1 MTETK
6 PASPAVPPAA
16 RLWLFLG
23 ALNALISVAAGA
35 YGRHG
40 ALDPTAREMFA
51 IAVQYQMAH
60 ALALLA
66 VAWLASRC
74 GCCRIV
80 TIPNIAGA
88 AFALGIL
95 LFCGSLYWFGL
106 YGLVPVTGGAPTGG
120 FLMMAG
126 WLALM
131 IEALRPRRAH

>member
-1 MTETK
+1 VTTERQ
-6 PASPAVPPAA
+6 PPLPRAA

-23 ALNALISVAAGA
+23 ALNALMSVVAGA

-40 ALDPTAREMFA
+40 ALDPGGREMFA

-66 VAWLASRC
+66 VAWLAARDSGARLLS
-74 GCCRIV
+74 V
-80 TIPNIAGA
+80 ANFAGA
-88 AFALGIL
+88 AFTLGIL
-95 LFCGSLYWFGL
+95 LFSGSLFWFGL
-106 YGLVPVTGGAPTGG
+106 YGLVPVEGAAPTGG

-131 IEALRPRRAH
+131 WHAIRPRPAC

>member
-1 MTETK
+1 MTTERQ
-6 PASPAVPPAA
+6 PPPCAA

-40 ALDPTAREMFA
+40 ALDPAGREMFA
-51 IAVQYQMAH
+51 IAVQYQMVH

-74 GCCRIV
+74 DCCRLL
-80 TIPNIAGA
+80 TIPNVAGG
-88 AFALGIL
+88 AFTLGIL
-95 LFCGSLYWFGL
+95 LFSGSLFWFGL
-106 YGLVPVTGGAPTGG
+106 YGLVPVEGAAPAGG

-131 IEALRPRRAH
+131 WHAIRPRPAR

>member
-1 MTETK
+1 MITSELSSAL
-6 PASPAVPPAA
+6 PRSS

-23 ALNALISVAAGA
+23 ALNALMSVAAGA

-40 ALDPTAREMFA
+40 ELGPAGREMFG
-51 IAVQYQMAH
+51 IAVHYQMAH

-66 VAWLASRC
+66 VAWLAARDGSEHLLSL
-74 GCCRIV
+74 
-80 TIPNIAGA
+80 PNVAGT

-95 LFCGSLYWFGL
+95 LFSGSLYWFGL
-106 YGLVPVTGGAPTGG
+106 FDLVPVEGTAPTGG

-131 IEALRPRRAH
+131 WQAVRPWPAR